1 MGHGKTHDQ
10 IPDFATPCQNTPLL
24 PLPPLSLTPSSADEL
39 TLLAYFGRTFFDT
52 ISMGQAYCM
61 QDHDV
66 WFFFFDG

>member
-66 WFFFFDG
+66 WFFFDG